1 MEEKPWFGCIVWKT
15 NPFLMKEKKWNE
27 SGGVPMQT
35 SKIKSAI
42 RYYHEQLYTN
52 KLPHPEE
59 AETHDLPLY
68 SQAGIEI

>member
-1 MEEKPWFGCIVWKT
+1 
-15 NPFLMKEKKWNE
+15 MKEKKWNE
-27 SGGVPMQT
+27 SAGVPMQT

-42 RYYHEQLYTN
+42 RYYYEQLYTN